1 MGSGLWKII
10 IKLIVKIR
18 RKINRWETYDYLN
31 TLKTQCECDGAIL
44 HNDCSIYNGH
54 ADGTKKNIVIE
65 KNAHIR
71 GELQTFGHGGKIRI
85 GQYSYVGP
93 NTRIWSGRSIDIGNR
108 VLVGPNCCIF
118 DNDIHPLDPELRH
131 KQFVD
136 IVTKGQPAWVS
147 LNDKEV
153 IIKDDA
159 WIGCNVVIL
168 KGVTIGKGAIVGA
181 GSVVTHDIPDYAIA
195 HGNPAV
201 VSRIMKEI

>member
-1 MGSGLWKII
+1 MSSDVRKII
-10 IKLIVKIR
+10 IKLVVKI
-18 RKINRWETYDYLN
+18 KKKMNQWEMCDYIN
-31 TLKTQCECDGAIL
+31 TLKVQCECNGAIL
-44 HNDCSIYNGH
+44 YKDCFIYDGH
-54 ADGTKKNIVIE
+54 AEGIKKNIIIE
-65 KNAHIR
+65 RNAHIR
-71 GELQTFGHGGKIRI
+71 GELQTLGHGGRIRI
-85 GQYSYVGP
+85 GQYSYIGP

-181 GSVVTHDIPDYAIA
+181 GSVVTHDIPDYAIV
-195 HGNPAV
+195 HGNPV
-201 VSRIMKEI
+201 EISKFYR